1 MPQTLNKY
9 AKAGDPLADELIA
22 ELAQQGLLQGNLQQ
36 QIATLIAADI
46 PVARHWQE
54 QTQTV
59 PDWVDWQQ
67 IDQGRLLFL
76 QHVPM
81 AIVSFV
87 LGTLLQVY
95 APPGSARVL
104 IHTGRLRQDVLRRLY
119 ETATMVNAVL
129 SPQGMRV
136 GGKGHQAVLQV
147 RLLHARVRFHV
158 LNSGRWPVDTL
169 GQPINQLQMA
179 LTALGFSLQIVD
191 GLRRLGVPVSEEQA
205 QAYQHLWRY
214 ANWLQGVD
222 ADLQCDSL
230 AAEATLYQQL
240 APLLLQPDENSRIL
254 SHSMH
259 QHLGG
264 QAPFFLP
271 SSGLQAISR
280 YLLDT
285 QLADAYQLPRHAG
298 WQAALRVLHGLNRI
312 TGWRLVLPG
321 LGRLEAQLG
330 AAFFERLIAWGL
342 ASQPVDYGF
351 KSAN

>member
-1 MPQTLNKY
+1 MPQTLDKY
-9 AKAGDPLADELIA
+9 ANAGDPLADDLIT
-22 ELAQQGLLQGNLQQ
+22 ELARHEMLQGNLQQ
-36 QIATLIAADI
+36 QITTLIAANN
-46 PVARHWQE
+46 PVARRWQE

-95 APPGSARVL
+95 APPGSAKVL

-129 SPQGMRV
+129 APDGMRV

-158 LNSGRWPVDTL
+158 LNSGRWPADTL

-179 LTALGFSLQIVD
+179 LTALGFSLQIVA
-191 GLRRLGVPVSEEQA
+191 GLRRLGIAVSAEQA

-222 ADLQCDSL
+222 ADLQRDSL
-230 AAEATLYQQL
+230 AAEASLYQQL

-254 SHSMH
+254 SHSVH

-285 QLADAYQLPRHAG
+285 RLADAYQLPQQPA
-298 WQAALRVLHGLNRI
+298 WQAALRVLHGFNRVS
-312 TGWRLVLPG
+312 GLRRMVPG
-321 LGRLEAQLG
+321 LSRLEAKLG
-330 AAFFERLIAWGL
+330 SVFFERLIAWGL
-342 ASQPVDYGF
+342 ASQPADYGF
-351 KSAN
+351 KSAH

>member
-1 MPQTLNKY
+1 
-9 AKAGDPLADELIA
+9 
-22 ELAQQGLLQGNLQQ
+22 
-36 QIATLIAADI
+36 
-46 PVARHWQE
+46 
-54 QTQTV
+54 
-59 PDWVDWQQ
+59 
-67 IDQGRLLFL
+67 
-76 QHVPM
+76 
-81 AIVSFV
+81 
-87 LGTLLQVY
+87 
-95 APPGSARVL
+95 
-104 IHTGRLRQDVLRRLY
+104 
-119 ETATMVNAVL
+119 
-129 SPQGMRV
+129 
-136 GGKGHQAVLQV
+136 
-147 RLLHARVRFHV
+147 
-158 LNSGRWPVDTL
+158 
-169 GQPINQLQMA
+169 
-179 LTALGFSLQIVD
+179 
-191 GLRRLGVPVSEEQA
+191 VPVSEEQA